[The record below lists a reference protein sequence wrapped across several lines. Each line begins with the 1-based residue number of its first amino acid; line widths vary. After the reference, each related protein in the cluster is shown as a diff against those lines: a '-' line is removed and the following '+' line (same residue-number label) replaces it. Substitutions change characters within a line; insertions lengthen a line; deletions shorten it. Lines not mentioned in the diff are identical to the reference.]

1 MRPSNEPDEKSRDLH
16 GVDRRKVSVALLA
29 VLAGGLGAGTPAQAL
44 TRRDEAR
51 FNAASNLLAPYGVSV
66 DGETRRGYD
75 VLSFGIVA
83 LPAVQYTQDVATAN
97 RLGGT
102 DVRWKTSFF
111 DGDASAT
118 HFHPGEIIPCI
129 RTTIED
135 DALATH
141 EVFDADQGGIIPCVK
156 VASEMLEGGHI
167 GDVVMTHFHDGAIV
181 PCVKTTIEGH
191 ARAIHELFDADDGDI
206 VPCVRVASEML
217 KGGLLGAV
225 EMTIDDDLS
234 SFRLTIEG
242 GKTYRLVGG
251 ELVVEGAPPT

>member
-29 VLAGGLGAGTPAQAL
+29 VLAGGLGAGTPAQAF

-66 DGETRRGYD
+66 DGETGRGHD

-118 HFHPGEIIPCI
+118 HFHPGEI
-129 RTTIED
+129 
-135 DALATH
+135 
-141 EVFDADQGGIIPCVK
+141 
-156 VASEMLEGGHI
+156 
-167 GDVVMTHFHDGAIV
+167 V
-181 PCVKTTIEGH
+181 PCVRTSIQHDEF
-191 ARAIHELFDADDGDI
+191 AIHELFDADQGGIVPCVRVTAEMLRGGHFGTIVATHFHEGAIVPCIKTTIEGHSRAMHELFDATEGDI
-206 VPCVRVASEML
+206 VPCVKVVSEML
-217 KGGLLGAV
+217 TGGALGAV
-225 EMTIDDDLS
+225 EVTVEDDVAD
-234 SFRLTIEG
+234 FRVVVAG
-242 GKTYRLVGG
+242 GQAYRLVDGR
-251 ELVVEGAPPT
+251 LVPEVAAPA